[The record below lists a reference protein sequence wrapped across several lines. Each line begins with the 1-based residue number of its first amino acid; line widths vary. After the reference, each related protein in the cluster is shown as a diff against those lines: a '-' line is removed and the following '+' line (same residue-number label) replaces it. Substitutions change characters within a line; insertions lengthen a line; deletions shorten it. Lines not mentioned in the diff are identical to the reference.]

1 MGRGSENAAVTYDL
15 GTNTIFL
22 EDGTNTLVS
31 IYNEIVTTQVVIPA
45 KAGIQ
50 RFYTANSS
58 RPRLSPG

>member
-1 MGRGSENAAVTYDL
+1 VTYDL

-45 KAGIQ
+45 KALDKTIQ
-50 RFYTANSS
+50 DRQDRPES
-58 RPRLSPG
+58 RKAL